1 MLGGDSS
8 SSQRWGMEEDE
19 VVFLKQVTPC
29 PISSLRREAGADLS
43 FWVPQLSCPRLRQ
56 VSSEV
61 QRCPKSKVICLK
73 TKFKKNWQ
81 KAFLGSQKGND
92 LGRSSWLPEPCLDP
106 ATPASCW
113 PWRPG

>member
-8 SSQRWGMEEDE
+8 SSQQWGMEEDE

-29 PISSLRREAGADLS
+29 PISSLHREAESVVLGASAHLPQIETSVLRGAEVSKIESDL
-43 FWVPQLSCPRLRQ
+43 
-56 VSSEV
+56 
-61 QRCPKSKVICLK
+61 
-73 TKFKKNWQ
+73 FKNKIEKNWR
-81 KAFLGSQKGND
+81 KGFLGRQKGND

-106 ATPASCW
+106 ATLASCW